1 MKDKETEMVLQNRK
15 SCQAL
20 ENAMAIHEY
29 KLPSTEKKN
38 EGKIQVMAETIIDP

>member
-1 MKDKETEMVLQNRK
+1 MKDKEAEMVLPNRK

-29 KLPSTEKKN
+29 KLLSTEKKTRV
-38 EGKIQVMAETIIDP
+38 KFR